1 MNLKA
6 HASAGLFSALAV
18 FLATGDLTASVI
30 VFAVQVG
37 LILDFL
43 FKKAIQF
50 EPLHSLIGM
59 IAIWVFSILLLPAYH
74 WFVLM
79 AYAFHLFLDI
89 FVDEEIPL
97 LYPSKKRISYPIE
110 SSEKIVIIAS
120 LIISIILIGI
130 IFLF

>member
-6 HASAGLFSALAV
+6 HASAGLCSALAV
-18 FLATGDLTASVI
+18 FLATGNLTASLI

-59 IAIWVFSILLLPAYH
+59 IGIWAVSLLLLPAYH

-79 AYAFHLFLDI
+79 AYALHLFLDI

-110 SSEKIVIIAS
+110 SSEKIVIITS
-120 LIISIILIGI
+120 LVISTVLIIIIV
-130 IFLF
+130 LF